1 MGLFGGGVGTALGA
15 GLGFA
20 VGGPSGAAFGAGLGG
35 GLDTNADNVDRAD
48 ASNAWSAAQYASR
61 YQTTVKD
68 LEAAGLNPMLAYS
81 QGAGSAPTA
90 QAVQFQN
97 PVSSASQALS
107 QYAGAEQ
114 SFSSASQAQ
123 AAVKQIDATVEKIK
137 EETKNVPVEGD
148 RLKFTIQL
156 LAEQAAKTAQETQS
170 QTITQ
175 KVLAQTVQKLK
186 AETSLLDLDVD
197 AAKSLDNIGRESRQ
211 LKPIVDIIRAVI
223 K

>member
-1 MGLFGGGVGTALGA
+1 MSIFGGGLGTALGA
-15 GLGFA
+15 GIGFA
-20 VGGPSGAAFGAGLGG
+20 IGGPAGAAWGAGLSG
-35 GLDTNADNVDRAD
+35 GLDTNADTAERAD
-48 ASNAWSAAQYASR
+48 SSNAWSAAQYASR

-68 LEAAGLNPMLAYS
+68 LEKAGLNPMLAYS

-97 PVSSASQALS
+97 PVSSASQSLS

-114 SFSSASQAQ
+114 SFASASQAQ
-123 AAVKQIDATVEKIK
+123 AAVKQIDATVDKIK
-137 EETKNVPVEGD
+137 EETKNIPVEGD
-148 RLKFTIQL
+148 RLRYTIQL

-175 KVLAQTVQKLK
+175 KVLVQTVQKLK
-186 AETSLLDLDVD
+186 AETSLLDFDVE
-197 AAKSLDNIGRESRQ
+197 AARSLDNIGRESRQ
-211 LKPIVDIIRAVI
+211 LKPIVDIIRAVV

>member
-1 MGLFGGGVGTALGA
+1 MGLFGGGIGTALGA
-15 GLGFA
+15 GVGFA
-20 VGGPSGAAFGAGLGG
+20 VGGPTGAAFGAGLGG
-35 GLDTNADNVDRAD
+35 GLDTNADNADRAD
-48 ASNAWSAAQYASR
+48 ASNAWSAAQYGSR

-68 LEAAGLNPMLAYS
+68 LTAAGLNPMLAYS

-123 AAVKQIDATVEKIK
+123 AAVKQIDATVDKIV
-137 EETKNVPVEGD
+137 EETKNLPVQREQIYY
-148 RLKFTIQL
+148 TIRL
-156 LAEQAAKTAQETQS
+156 LAEQAEKVIAETGNTKQATA
-170 QTITQ
+170 
-175 KVLAQTVQKLK
+175 VGVATVKKLK